1 MEIVASARDVD
12 TPICL
17 YFWLFIFVFTA
28 ELIKTLSP
36 KSAESFNSRI
46 T

>member
-1 MEIVASARDVD
+1 MEIVASARDID
-12 TPICL
+12 TLICL
-17 YFWLFIFVFTA
+17 YYWLFIVICTA

-36 KSAESFNSRI
+36 KSAESFDSRI